1 MPSVIK
7 PARSGPPL
15 ESEILRDCRM
25 WLASQPDIVIHR
37 NNTGKLRDA
46 NGRLVTVGLAE
57 GSSDLIGSLTVWS
70 LPLTVVHHPDGR
82 VDYVASKDRQSIAR
96 SLCIELKQPGKKPTD
111 DQVRFLESH
120 AKAGWIAFWAD
131 NLGEVQ
137 RMIERARRWEI

>member
-1 MPSVIK
+1 MPKIQK
-7 PARSGPPL
+7 PEREGPPL

-46 NGRLVTVGLAE
+46 NGRLVTFGLAE
-57 GSSDLIGSLTVWS
+57 GSSDLIGSLCVPIRAPYPGYEDS
-70 LPLTVVHHPDGR
+70 NPPIVHARRD
-82 VDYVASKDRQSIAR
+82 IAR

-131 NLGEVQ
+131 NLQTVID
-137 RMIERARRWEI
+137 MIGRARRWEI

>member
-1 MPSVIK
+1 MPKIQK
-7 PARSGPPL
+7 PEREGPPL

-46 NGRLVTVGLAE
+46 NGRLVTFGLAE
-57 GSSDLIGSLTVWS
+57 GSSDLIGSLTVRAWPPQARLVGGAWS
-70 LPLTVVHHPDGR
+70 HLPT
-82 VDYVASKDRQSIAR
+82 SIAR
-96 SLCIELKQPGKKPTD
+96 SLCIELKQPGKKPSD

-131 NLGEVQ
+131 NLQTVID
-137 RMIERARRWEI
+137 MIGRARRWEI